1 MPTFSYNYWGL
12 NSDPF
17 AYTADSLQAK
27 LTPQPK
33 RSCNFKVFYLTNPGM
48 VARTYSPSTQEA
60 EVGGLLQIQ
69 GQSRFHSEFQVIL
82 SYGGKT
88 LSSPHL
94 SP

>member
-1 MPTFSYNYWGL
+1 
-12 NSDPF
+12 
-17 AYTADSLQAK
+17 
-27 LTPQPK
+27 
-33 RSCNFKVFYLTNPGM
+33 M
-48 VARTYSPSTQEA
+48 VAHTYNPSTQEA

-82 SYGGKT
+82 SYSGKT